1 MIAETLLNPDDNTGE
16 QELPF
21 APPDGITG
29 WTEHY
34 AFFAYDASTEAGLF
48 IHMSRVPDEPV
59 IWRGTLQIY
68 LPDSELLVAKYFG
81 RSGTKDGPG
90 AGPLRITCEV
100 PFRRFVAEF
109 DGIAHRSTRQ
119 AITSGVMRDS
129 PGELVRFK
137 VAFEAAGPL
146 QGKQAA
152 MKNRVDGSFHTEQ
165 VGTSKGSITVAGKTL
180 KISGLG
186 VRDHSAG
193 VRHYGKVVSHM
204 WLHGLFPSGL
214 SFSVF
219 TYRTIGHP
227 EHKAASIFRGD
238 GSPVEYVEILEHP
251 EYPDLAHTPDK
262 FLSDPVLDPH
272 YRRSHVVLKTSQGP
286 LRIDFEPLHTHA
298 ITYVDPCEE
307 LNGTDFERPDGVQ
320 MCDAPA
326 IINCNGE
333 RGTGLFE
340 RSGRVGVLKR
350 AHG

>member
-1 MIAETLLNPDDNTGE
+1 MIEDKLLNPDDNTGE

-21 APPDGITG
+21 APPANVDG

-34 AFFAYDASTEAGLF
+34 AFFAYDASAEAGLF
-48 IHMSRVPDEPV
+48 IHMSRVPDDPT

-68 LPDSELLVAKYFG
+68 LPGSELLVAKYFG
-81 RSGTKDGPG
+81 RSGSNDGPG
-90 AGPLRITCEV
+90 AGPLRIRCEV
-100 PFRRFVAEF
+100 PFRTFVAEF
-109 DGIAHRSTRQ
+109 DGMVHRSTRQ
-119 AITSGVMRDS
+119 AITSGVVRDS

-146 QGKQAA
+146 QGKREV
-152 MKNRVDGSFHTEQ
+152 MKDRVDGSFHTEQ
-165 VGTSKGSITVAGKTL
+165 VGASNGSITVAGRTL
-180 KISGLG
+180 RISGLG

-214 SFSVF
+214 SFSIF

-251 EYPDLAHTPDK
+251 EFPNLTDAPGT
-262 FLSDPVLDPH
+262 FLSDPVSDPH
-272 YRRSHVVLKTSQGP
+272 YRRSYVVLKTSKGP

-298 ITYVDPCEE
+298 ITYLDPCEE
-307 LNGTDFERPDGVQ
+307 LNGTDFDHPDGVQ

-326 IINCNGE
+326 TITCNGE

-340 RSGRVGVLKR
+340 RSGRIGVLRR
-350 AHG
+350 A

>member
-1 MIAETLLNPDDNTGE
+1 MIADALLNPDGNTGE

-21 APPDGITG
+21 TPPTGIDG

-34 AFFAYDASTEAGLF
+34 AFFACDVATEPGLF
-48 IHMSRVPDEPV
+48 IHVSRVPDDPA

-68 LPDSELLVAKYFG
+68 LAGDELLVAKYFG
-81 RSGTKDGPG
+81 RDGTKHGPG
-90 AGPLRITCEV
+90 AGALRITCEA

-109 DGIAHRSTRQ
+109 DGIAHRSTRH
-119 AITSGVMRDS
+119 AITSGVMRDA
-129 PGELVRFK
+129 PGEPVLLK

-146 QGKQAA
+146 QGRQAA
-152 MKNRVDGSFHTEQ
+152 MKDRVDGSFHTEQ
-165 VGTSKGSITVAGKTL
+165 IGSSKGSITVAGKTL
-180 KISGLG
+180 HISGLG

-214 SFSVF
+214 SFSIF
-219 TYRTIGHP
+219 LYRTIGHP

-251 EYPDLAHTPDK
+251 EYPDLTDGPGK
-262 FLSDPVLDPH
+262 FLSDPVSDPR
-272 YRRSHVVLKTSQGP
+272 YRRTHVVLRTSKGP
-286 LRIDFEPLHTHA
+286 LRIEFEPQHTHA

-307 LNGTDFERPDGVQ
+307 LNGTDFDRPDGVQ

-326 IINCNGE
+326 IITCNGE

-340 RSGRVGVLKR
+340 RSGRISVLQR
-350 AHG
+350 AHK